1 LSTGIERENTHKIDK
16 GTKSSNCLF
25 LLSVLTDLFCYIYDL
40 DVFNAIMP
48 VNGKE
53 VVFIP
58 LEYYILSKI
67 EVNVYH

>member
-1 LSTGIERENTHKIDK
+1 M
-16 GTKSSNCLF
+16 F

-48 VNGKE
+48 VNGTE

-67 EVNVYH
+67 QVNVYQ